1 MSDDVTAS
9 ADSAHGA
16 AEMPL
21 TDHLEELRWR
31 LLAALVAVAAGACL
45 AYWYAD
51 WLFEIL
57 VRPLHDAAKGHDV
70 RLIGTGLA
78 EAFFT
83 KLKVSAIAGFV
94 LALPVV
100 LLQVWRFVAPG
111 LHAHERA
118 YVIPFVLF
126 GTLFFLAGAAFC
138 WRYVFEVGYGFFIDQ
153 YASIGI
159 EPAIRVSEYLSFS
172 SRLLLAFGLTFEL
185 PVVAFFLARTGAID
199 HMSLIRPWRY
209 AIIGIA
215 VVAAVLTPGP
225 DVASQML
232 LAAPLGLL
240 YVVSIG
246 VAWVFRRKE
255 PAA

>member
-138 WRYVFEVGYGFFIDQ
+138 WRYVF
-153 YASIGI
+153 
-159 EPAIRVSEYLSFS
+159 
-172 SRLLLAFGLTFEL
+172 
-185 PVVAFFLARTGAID
+185 
-199 HMSLIRPWRY
+199 
-209 AIIGIA
+209 
-215 VVAAVLTPGP
+215 
-225 DVASQML
+225 
-232 LAAPLGLL
+232 
-240 YVVSIG
+240 
-246 VAWVFRRKE
+246 
-255 PAA
+255 